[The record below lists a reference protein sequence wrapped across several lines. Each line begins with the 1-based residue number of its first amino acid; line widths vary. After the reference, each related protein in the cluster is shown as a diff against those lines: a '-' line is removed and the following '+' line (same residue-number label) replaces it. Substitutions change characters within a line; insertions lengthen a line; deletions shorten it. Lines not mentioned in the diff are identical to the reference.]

1 MRRNIQILFLLFL
14 LAAAAAAQDPLKT
27 APGNYR
33 LEFENA
39 WVKVVRVHYGAK
51 EKLPAHDHTDWGA
64 AYVYLNDAGPVI
76 FRHIGLSYG
85 AITRPAVKAGSFRL
99 YKSVKEVHE
108 VENPSDTPSDFLR
121 VEFKTEPVN
130 EKSLQGKFY
139 RENAFEPAQTAKVQ
153 FENEQVR
160 VTRLLLA
167 PRARQAIR
175 AGREPALIVALTD
188 ASLRARVR
196 NRPARLLQLTPGQTQ
211 WIPVNQEKVFENAGD
226 APVEMLRFDLRS
238 PPIRPRAAE
247 PAHRHPR
254 D

>member
-1 MRRNIQILFLLFL
+1 MNPNFRTILLLLL
-14 LAAAAAAQDPLKT
+14 LAAGAFAQDPLKT
-27 APGNYR
+27 APKNYR
-33 LEFENA
+33 LEFENE
-39 WVKVVRVHYGAK
+39 WVKVVRVHYGAR
-51 EKLPAHDHTDWGA
+51 EKIPAHNHTEWGT

-108 VENPSDTPSDFLR
+108 VENTSDTASDFLR

-130 EKSLQGKFY
+130 EKSLHGKFY
-139 RENAFEPAQTAKVQ
+139 RESAFEPAQAAKVQ

-167 PRARQAIR
+167 PRAKLTIA
-175 AGREPALIVALTD
+175 AGSEPALLVAITSATLQTQ
-188 ASLRARVR
+188 AQK
-196 NRPARLLQLTPGQTQ
+196 RPARRLQLTPGQTR
-211 WIPVNQEKVFENAGD
+211 WIAVNQSEAIENAGD
-226 APVEMLRFDLRS
+226 ATVEMLRFDLRT
-238 PPIRPRAAE
+238 PPAKAH
-247 PAHRHPR
+247 PADPSHKHPH